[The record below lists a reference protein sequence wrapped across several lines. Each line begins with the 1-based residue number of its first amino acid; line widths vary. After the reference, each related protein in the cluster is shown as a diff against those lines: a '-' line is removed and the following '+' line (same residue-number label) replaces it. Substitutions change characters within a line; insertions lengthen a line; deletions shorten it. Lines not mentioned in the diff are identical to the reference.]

1 MNDEEI
7 RKQLKPY
14 DLPGLGEWV
23 DISGLIA
30 PKSEIDDL
38 LNKIEAGEITKLKDI
53 NHIFQKLHQDYY
65 MNEWTWAWDKIQRF
79 YQLKADEITAADVI
93 RIVEKWKESVVN
105 LDEMIYSDAKKEFS
119 LSFKTGFG
127 ADGNIRDQAMDFEY
141 VRGAF
146 DKNPFVVAT
155 LKHIEVKKALGDEL
169 ISRLLPLSL

>member
-1 MNDEEI
+1 
-7 RKQLKPY
+7 
-14 DLPGLGEWV
+14 
-23 DISGLIA
+23 
-30 PKSEIDDL
+30 
-38 LNKIEAGEITKLKDI
+38 
-53 NHIFQKLHQDYY
+53 